1 MQFCINIYY
10 LLKRATLRW
19 HLFKRQT
26 NFVGINQKK
35 YMRPSG
41 TRWVEHQL
49 DNLASHNHNL
59 PILMGFFNQ
68 QIIGPHNDSIRKIK
82 DTFIGHKNDAT
93 NLDYIFFNG
102 AKEDILGI
110 LRPLSKLFQENALLL
125 PSLLTNISR
134 TLRTMTKFQKLF
146 NDEGQEALKRE
157 DVFPSLAKL
166 LKMISPVKGEFQKD
180 KLGVKQLILEET
192 SSGSIPIF

>member
-1 MQFCINIYY
+1 
-10 LLKRATLRW
+10 
-19 HLFKRQT
+19 
-26 NFVGINQKK
+26 
-35 YMRPSG
+35 MRPSG

-134 TLRTMTKFQKLF
+134 TLCTMTKFQKLL
-146 NDEGQEALKRE
+146 NDEGQEALKR

-166 LKMISPVKGEFQKD
+166 LNKISSVKKD
-180 KLGVKQLILEET
+180 AIPEKQTRSQAANFRSDFVWFHSYLLEA
-192 SSGSIPIF
+192 SIENCMKKGAN

>member
-1 MQFCINIYY
+1 
-10 LLKRATLRW
+10 
-19 HLFKRQT
+19 
-26 NFVGINQKK
+26 
-35 YMRPSG
+35 MRPSG

-49 DNLASHNHNL
+49 DNLASHNHSL

-134 TLRTMTKFQKLF
+134 TLCTMTKFQKLF

-166 LKMISPVKGEFQKD
+166 LKMISPVKGVIPERQTRSQAANFGRDFVWFHSYLLEGNIENSMKSRQWNHENCTTIKD
-180 KLGVKQLILEET
+180 QIRK
-192 SSGSIPIF
+192 SS